1 MPRQGMASETWWSI
15 GSNGAAP
22 THRNAMPVGAWTR
35 DRNAI
40 VPFALTGHG
49 IGHGVSIIT
58 PGALT
63 SSSADANALIR
74 IRWPAKKT
82 FVETTYAAF
91 LQNAG
96 LFFHV
101 DSQGCT
107 LGWYAMYLQ
116 RMD

>member
-1 MPRQGMASETWWSI
+1 
-15 GSNGAAP
+15 
-22 THRNAMPVGAWTR
+22 MPVGAWTR

-101 DSQGCT
+101 DSQRCT